1 MVASLIVLPVG
12 VSTGYGIYPDY
23 PKWFLPC
30 PLSNHWDDEVM
41 AGNPWSFTQVSINT
55 DISAPDTL
63 WEPVPDL
70 RRLKARNLEGVSDE
84 WAPPRRMPRNQDTRV
99 GFRKVSLSVHPT
111 LAGRPCDRRSSSN
124 PTLTTVNPA
133 LVQGDKNVSTHV
145 AVRWL
150 VLFKGFWAASY
161 GHLKTTY
168 IFIISFKFFNSF
180 ILAGLGL
187 LCCEGFL

>member
-1 MVASLIVLPVG
+1 MVASLMVLPVA
-12 VSTGYGIYPDY
+12 VSTGNGIYPDY

-30 PLSNHWDDEVM
+30 PLSNDWDDEVM

-84 WAPPRRMPRNQDTRV
+84 WAPPRRMPRNQDTRL
-99 GFRKVSLSVHPT
+99 GFQKTLLSVHLT

-150 VLFKGFWAASY
+150 VFFKGFWAASY

-187 LCCEGFL
+187 HCCDGFL

>member
-30 PLSNHWDDEVM
+30 SLSNHWDDEVM

-70 RRLKARNLEGVSDE
+70 RRLKARELEGVSDE
-84 WAPPRRMPRNQDTRV
+84 WARPRRMPSNQDTLV
-99 GFRKVSLSVHPT
+99 GFRKVLLSVHPP
-111 LAGRPCDRRSSSN
+111 LAGRPCDRRSYSN
-124 PTLTTVNPA
+124 PMFNRA
-133 LVQGDKNVSTHV
+133 LLQGDKNVSTHV

-150 VLFKGFWAASY
+150 VFFKGFWAASY

-187 LCCEGFL
+187 LCCDGFL

>member
-1 MVASLIVLPVG
+1 MVASLMVLPVA
-12 VSTGYGIYPDY
+12 VSTGSGIYPYY

-41 AGNPWSFTQVSINT
+41 AGNTWSSTQVSINT

-70 RRLKARNLEGVSDE
+70 RRLRARDLQGVSDE
-84 WAPPRRMPRNQDTRV
+84 WAPPRRMPRNQDTRA

-124 PTLTTVNPA
+124 PTCNPA
-133 LVQGDKNVSTHV
+133 LLQGEKNDSTQV

-150 VLFKGFWAASY
+150 VFFKGF
-161 GHLKTTY
+161 
-168 IFIISFKFFNSF
+168 
-180 ILAGLGL
+180 
-187 LCCEGFL
+187 

>member
-1 MVASLIVLPVG
+1 MVASLMVSPVG
-12 VSTGYGIYPDY
+12 VSTGNGIYPDY

-41 AGNPWSFTQVSINT
+41 ARNPWSFTQVSINT
-55 DISAPDTL
+55 DISAPATL

-70 RRLKARNLEGVSDE
+70 RRLKAKDLEGVSGE
-84 WAPPRRMPRNQDTRV
+84 WACPRKIPRYQDTRV
-99 GFRKVSLSVHPT
+99 GFRKMLLSVHLT

-124 PTLTTVNPA
+124 PTLTTVNPS
-133 LVQGDKNVSTHV
+133 LLRGEKNVSTHV

-150 VLFKGFWAASY
+150 VFFRAFWAAPY

-168 IFIISFKFFNSF
+168 MFIISFKFFNSL

>member
-1 MVASLIVLPVG
+1 MVLPVG
-12 VSTGYGIYPDY
+12 VSTGNGVYPDY

-41 AGNPWSFTQVSINT
+41 ARNSWRFTQVSINT

-70 RRLKARNLEGVSDE
+70 RRLKAKDLEGVSDE
-84 WAPPRRMPRNQDTRV
+84 WARPRRMPRNQDTRV

-124 PTLTTVNPA
+124 PTLTMVNPS
-133 LVQGDKNVSTHV
+133 LLRGEKNVSTHV

-150 VLFKGFWAASY
+150 VFFKGFWTAPY

-168 IFIISFKFFNSF
+168 MFIISFKFFNSL

>member
-23 PKWFLPC
+23 TKWFLPC

-99 GFRKVSLSVHPT
+99 GFTKVSLSVHPT

-133 LVQGDKNVSTHV
+133 LLQGEKTVSTHV

-150 VLFKGFWAASY
+150 VFFKGFWAASY

-187 LCCEGFL
+187 LCCDGFL

>member
-70 RRLKARNLEGVSDE
+70 RRLRARDLQGVSDE
-84 WAPPRRMPRNQDTRV
+84 WARPRRMPRNQDTRV

-124 PTLTTVNPA
+124 PMFNWA
-133 LVQGDKNVSTHV
+133 LLQGEKNDSTHV

-150 VLFKGFWAASY
+150 VFKHFWAAPY

-168 IFIISFKFFNSF
+168 MFMISFKFFNSF
-180 ILAGLGL
+180 ILAGLSL
-187 LCCEGFL
+187 LYCEGFL

>member
-1 MVASLIVLPVG
+1 MVASLMVLPVG

-30 PLSNHWDDEVM
+30 PLAYQWDGEVM
-41 AGNPWSFTQVSINT
+41 ARNPWSFTQISINI

-70 RRLKARNLEGVSDE
+70 RRLKARDLEGVSSE
-84 WAPPRRMPRNQDTRV
+84 WARPRRMPRNQDTRL
-99 GFRKVSLSVHPT
+99 GFQKILLSVHLT

-124 PTLTTVNPA
+124 PTCNPA
-133 LVQGDKNVSTHV
+133 LLQGEKNVSTHV

-150 VLFKGFWAASY
+150 VFFKGFWAAPY

-168 IFIISFKFFNSF
+168 TFIISFKFFNSF